1 MTTQPVRLFV
11 AEDNPADVWLIEEA
25 LNRSSISFAIEN
37 YATAAEAINAV
48 VQYEDATLPVPD
60 LILVD
65 YNLPTGHGGEILAAA
80 ATVSRLADV
89 PKAVLTSYLQPREHK
104 AALDLGAK
112 CVITKPAQL
121 EDFMS
126 EVGGKIAELLR
137 SRDAQASATEQP
149 SQG

>member
-1 MTTQPVRLFV
+1 MQTVRLLV

-25 LNRSSISFAIEN
+25 LRRQSISFAIDN
-37 YATAAEAINAV
+37 YPTAAEAIAAV
-48 VQYEDATLPVPD
+48 TKYGDARLPVPD

-80 ATVSRLADV
+80 AAISRLDDV

-104 AALDLGAK
+104 AALELGAR

-121 EDFMS
+121 EEFMS
-126 EVGGKIAELLR
+126 EVGNKIAELLQ
-137 SRDAQASATEQP
+137 SRTANSVAAAQNS
-149 SQG
+149 